1 MTAINTGKINCS
13 PEGQRLVATTDA
25 LRTGLF
31 QPIEGLDPD
40 IARQPRITGEVPS
53 LFSRLF
59 GQHQG
64 R

>member
-1 MTAINTGKINCS
+1 MTAINPGKINCT
-13 PEGQRLVATTDA
+13 PEGQRLIATTDA

-31 QPIEGLDPD
+31 QPIENLDPD
-40 IARQPRITGEVPS
+40 IARQPRITREVPS
-53 LFSRLF
+53 LWSRLF